1 MKPTTTQVKEAA
13 RRFLKIVEWSDE
25 DRCYVGSAPPLIGQ
39 CCHGKTE
46 AAVLAQL
53 QAIVVEWAE
62 SLIADGKPLPP
73 GSANRKFSGKFDVRM
88 SPEIHRKIALK
99 AMAHGDSLNR
109 RVEWFAIRFC
119 SFYFAPCAS
128 WKTLDFHCES
138 ARLDGWCLR

>member
-1 MKPTTTQVKEAA
+1 MKPTTIQVKRAA

-53 QAIVVEWAE
+53 QTIVEEWTE
-62 SLIADGKPLPP
+62 NLLADGKPLPP
-73 GSANRKFSGKFDVRM
+73 GTANRKFSGRFVVRI

-99 AMAHGDSLNR
+99 AMAQGDSLNQF
-109 RVEWFAIRFC
+109 VSEALTH
-119 SFYFAPCAS
+119 A
-128 WKTLDFHCES
+128 
-138 ARLDGWCLR
+138 